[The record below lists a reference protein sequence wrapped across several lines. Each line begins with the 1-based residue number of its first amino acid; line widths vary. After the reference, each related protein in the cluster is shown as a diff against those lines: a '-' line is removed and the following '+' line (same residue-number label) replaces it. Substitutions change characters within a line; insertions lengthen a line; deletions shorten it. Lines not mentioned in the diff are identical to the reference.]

1 MNIEKIEVLTKER
14 QNIIL
19 QMKHEKINKND
30 KNILKSLKNKYHSI
44 SNKINYLQNHDRIK
58 EHKKILNRLYETTET
73 LENKRKYAK
82 EYQQNIREI
91 IKKYNVMIK
100 NI

>member
-30 KNILKSLKNKYHSI
+30 KNILKSLK
-44 SNKINYLQNHDRIK
+44 INIIQSVIK
-58 EHKKILNRLYETTET
+58 
-73 LENKRKYAK
+73 
-82 EYQQNIREI
+82 
-91 IKKYNVMIK
+91 
-100 NI
+100 